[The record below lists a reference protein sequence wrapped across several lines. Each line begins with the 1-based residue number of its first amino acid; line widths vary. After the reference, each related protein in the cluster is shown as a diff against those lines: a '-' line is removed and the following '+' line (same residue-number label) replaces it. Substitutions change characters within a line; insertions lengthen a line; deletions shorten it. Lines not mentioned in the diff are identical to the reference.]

1 VCSRVAVDT
10 QGHHQHRNHL
20 SKHLNNLPI
29 IQRIFTRKRVIT
41 ASAIA
46 LAVSAGLIV
55 PAVVQSNALQAQS
68 VAETTALSESNGV
81 HKEQLAIYPRIA
93 KERVDNVAQATLVHA
108 HSVIAQSQS
117 KTDVTP
123 LTNAV
128 AYLSN
133 YNVLS
138 AKVVIHM
145 TQTTKDAI
153 TTTSAAAAEADRVA
167 AQKAAAAAAAAAA
180 QAAAAQAAAAANTP
194 DGARATARSMAA
206 SSYGW
211 GADQFQ
217 CLDSLWS
224 KESGWRVEASNG
236 SSGATGI
243 PQALP
248 GSKMATAGDD
258 WATNAATQ
266 IKWGLGY
273 IAGSY
278 GTPCAAWSHSQA
290 SNWY

>member
-1 VCSRVAVDT
+1 MSL
-10 QGHHQHRNHL
+10 RNIL
-20 SKHLNNLPI
+20 
-29 IQRIFTRKRVIT
+29 FTRKRIIT

-46 LAVSAGLIV
+46 LAVSGGLIV
-55 PAVVQSNALQAQS
+55 PAVAHSNDLQAQR
-68 VAETTALSESNGV
+68 VAETTSLSQSTGL
-81 HKEQLAIYPRIA
+81 HKEQLKVYPRIV
-93 KERVDNVAQATLVHA
+93 KDRVDSQAKATLDRANAVVEQTKA
-108 HSVIAQSQS
+108 

-133 YNVLS
+133 YRVLN
-138 AKVVIHM
+138 ADLVIHM
-145 TQTTKDAI
+145 TDTTNAAI
-153 TTTSAAAAEADRVA
+153 DTTTAAAAEADRVA
-167 AQKAAAAAAAAAA
+167 AQQAAA
-180 QAAAAQAAAAANTP
+180 QAAAQAAQAAQAAAQLAAANTP
-194 DGARATARSMAA
+194 DGARATARSLAA
-206 SSYGW
+206 SMYGW
-211 GADQFQ
+211 GDDQYQ

-224 KESGWRVEASNG
+224 KESGWRVDASNG
-236 SSGATGI
+236 GSGATGI

-248 GSKMATAGDD
+248 GSKMASAGAD

-278 GTPCAAWSHSQA
+278 GTPCAAWSHSQS